1 MEPSSRNLKKLLVI
15 GDEDTLPL
23 FRSMGA
29 LTRTAKNDDD
39 IIKVLRRASENE
51 VALAIVLKH
60 IVNDEERIKR
70 EARRLG
76 ITLLILPSRWAPPEP
91 IDINKLIAR
100 ALGLG

>member
-1 MEPSSRNLKKLLVI
+1 MEPSSRSPRKVMVI

-29 LTRTAKNDDD
+29 LTRVARNDDD
-39 IIKVLRRASENE
+39 IVKTLRKAVEDE

-60 IVNDEERIKR
+60 VVSDEERVRR